1 MRPVAL
7 VLFFA
12 GLSVTTLSAQQ
23 GRDARMQHAFAVL
36 RDAAGATV
44 GRATFSQ
51 GSSSDS
57 VTADISVAG
66 LTPGPHGLH
75 VHAVG
80 SCEAAGTSAFGA
92 AGGHFNPSG
101 RSHGLRNP
109 QGPHAGDLP
118 DLEVG
123 GDGSGRLRVTTGRLS
138 LTAGPSSLLDQD
150 GSALVI
156 HAGPDDQVS
165 DPAGNSGGRV
175 ACGVITTR

>member
-12 GLSVTTLSAQQ
+12 GLSATTLSAQQ
-23 GRDARMQHAFAVL
+23 GGDTPTQHAFAVL
-36 RDAAGATV
+36 RDTTGATV

-51 GSSSDS
+51 GSFSDS

-75 VHAVG
+75 VHTVG
-80 SCEAAGTSAFGA
+80 SCGAAGTSAFGG
-92 AGGHFNPSG
+92 AGGHFNPSS
-101 RSHGLRNP
+101 RSHGMRNP

-118 DLEVG
+118 NLDVG
-123 GDGSGRLRVTTGRLS
+123 GDGSGRLRATTGGLS

-150 GSALVI
+150 GSALVV

-165 DPAGNSGGRV
+165 DPAGNSGSRV
-175 ACGVITTR
+175 ACGVITTH